1 MRVESGPAGC
11 AGGGRKVTVT
21 YCNPEDPL
29 LRRGLVRSLEF
40 LTGQPKING
49 IYQRYRRDGPADG
62 DFWAD
67 AMERLGLTIRYDPDC
82 LAQAPREGPLLVVS
96 NHPYGVVD
104 GLGLCY
110 LISQI
115 RPDFKFLAH
124 ATFGRAPELEPYLIP
139 IRFDG
144 ESAALRENVS
154 ARRTALSHLED
165 GGAIVIFPAGRV
177 ATAPRVFDQAVDAP
191 WKPFCA
197 TMIQRTRANVLPMHF
212 EGKNSWLFHCA
223 SLISEGLREALLLG
237 EACRR
242 IGSELVAHVGRTIS
256 FDEVAE
262 MHDKQLLLDFL
273 RGEVDRLAEQDCS
286 APAAGAAISRI

>member
-1 MRVESGPAGC
+1 MGIDSALSEC
-11 AGGGRKVTVT
+11 AGSGRKVAVT

-29 LRRGLVRSLEF
+29 LRRSLVRSVEF

-49 IYQRYRRDGPADG
+49 IYQSYRRDASGGGG

-67 AMERLGLTIRYDPDC
+67 AMDKLALTIRYDPDC
-82 LAQAPREGPLLVVS
+82 LARVPREGALLVVA

-110 LISQI
+110 LVSQI
-115 RPDFKFLAH
+115 RPDFKFIAH

-139 IRFDG
+139 IQFDG
-144 ESAALRENVS
+144 ESAALRANVS
-154 ARRTALSHLED
+154 SRRTALRHLED

-177 ATAPRVFDQAVDAP
+177 ATAPRVFDQAIDAP

-197 TMIQRTRANVLPMHF
+197 TMILRSRASVLPMHF
-212 EGKNSWLFHCA
+212 EGKNSWLFHLV
-223 SLISEGLREALLLG
+223 SHFSEGLREALLLG

-242 IGSELVAHVGRTIS
+242 IGSEIVAHVGRTIS
-256 FDEVAE
+256 FDEVE
-262 MHDKQLLLDFL
+262 ELHDKQLLLDFL
-273 RGEVDRLAEQDCS
+273 RGEVYRLAQQD
-286 APAAGAAISRI
+286 